1 MNSAAIEN
9 SMPFVERRIASG
21 STAMP
26 RRQTTIA
33 PTVTPTIQYEWLSTE
48 RNVQYLR
55 LRLGSRMMQDDS
67 NA

>member
-9 SMPFVERRIASG
+9 SMPFVQRRIASG

-33 PTVTPTIQYEWLSTE
+33 PTVTPTIQYEWLSAE
-48 RNVQYLR
+48 R
-55 LRLGSRMMQDDS
+55 
-67 NA
+67 